1 MDHLISTRWIS
12 DRIIVRKL
20 LCSSKQIQ
28 VGDYAGKKA
37 VLVEILG
44 TKRACTGYKGMAQA
58 KKGMKLTPGFGVVT
72 I

>member
-1 MDHLISTRWIS
+1 MQQLSI
-12 DRIIVRKL
+12 
-20 LCSSKQIQ
+20 
-28 VGDYAGKKA
+28 AGKKA